1 MPLDPMVRRILEE
14 LNKAIPQ
21 ITKIPLD
28 EYRRLFRAF
37 FANQPKRPVYKVF
50 DITIPGTETRI
61 PVRVYVPR
69 DGKGLGILVY
79 MHGGGFVLG
88 DVETYD
94 PLCRELANAC
104 DCIVVSVDYRLSPEN
119 KFPAAVIDSFDATKW
134 VLEHAGELS
143 GDPEKVAVGGDS
155 AGGNLAAVV
164 AIMARDQGLRP
175 GLKYQVLINP
185 FLGVDLASYSIRE
198 YATGFFLERDAME
211 FFNKAYLSKPS
222 DAFDWRYSPI
232 LRNDL
237 ENLPPALIITSEYDP
252 LRDSAETYAVKLTE
266 SGVPAVV
273 VRFNGVTHGF
283 YGFPIP
289 HAKVAIGLVGSTLR
303 QALYERY

>member
-1 MPLDPMVRRILEE
+1 MPLDPVVRRFLEE
-14 LNKAIPQ
+14 LNKTMPQ
-21 ITKIPLD
+21 ITKMALD

-37 FANQPKRPVYKVF
+37 FSNQPRRPVYKIF
-50 DITIPGTETRI
+50 DITIPGTETRV
-61 PVRVYVPR
+61 PARVYVPR
-69 DGKGLGILVY
+69 DGKDLGILVY

-104 DCIVVSVDYRLSPEN
+104 DCIVVSVDYRLAPEN

-134 VLEHAGELS
+134 VLEHAEELN

-175 GLKYQVLINP
+175 RLKYQVLINP
-185 FLGVDLASYSIRE
+185 FLGVDPTSYSIRE
-198 YATGFFLERDAME
+198 YATGFFLEREAMT
-211 FFNKAYLSKPS
+211 FFSKAYLSKPA
-222 DAFDWRYSPI
+222 DAFDWRFSPI
-232 LRNDL
+232 LRDDL
-237 ENLPPALIITSEYDP
+237 QNLPPALVITSEYDP
-252 LRDSAETYAVKLTE
+252 LRDSAETYAVKLAE
-266 SGVPAVV
+266 AGVPTVV

-289 HAKVAIGLVGSTLR
+289 HARVAIGLIGTVLR
-303 QALYERY
+303 QEFYGEY